1 MVSFEEEYRG
11 NTMRTLN
18 QVLADKE
25 SADGK
30 CWTGTIPFF
39 NIWSIGIQLAIEET
53 GLPQSFGIHDRRRE
67 ALAYPGSSVSRKKK
81 PHNSQNSNTKPK
93 DIGNETQSRSL
104 C

>member
-1 MVSFEEEYRG
+1 MH
-11 NTMRTLN
+11 MLN

-30 CWTGTIPFF
+30 RWTGTIPFF

-53 GLPQSFGIHDRRRE
+53 GLPQSLGIHDRRRE
-67 ALAYPGSSVSRKKK
+67 ALAYPG
-81 PHNSQNSNTKPK
+81 
-93 DIGNETQSRSL
+93 ETM